1 VTTTTDNGLT
11 RIDLAPQVRYPFKKW
26 AWFTVNST
34 FGWRETYYSKS
45 YQPTG
50 DPRNPPSTVIDVG
63 LNRTLYTLQAQIVGP
78 VFNRVW
84 DTPDNTY
91 AEKFKHSIEP
101 VLTINRT
108 SSVDNIAQIVKL
120 DGIDN
125 FIGGTT
131 LTYGLNNRFYA
142 KRKTTPG
149 GPAVSREIF
158 DVELSQSYYTN
169 QNASQYDTQYQ
180 TTLGVQTI
188 IPINF
193 SPIALNFRA
202 LPTDAINANLR
213 AEFDARYHS
222 LRTISAQG
230 SYNWTNRVQVT
241 GGWSKRGYIPQIPVF
256 NDCRDVP
263 VTNPPTCTPA
273 SLDQAINVMSTMHS
287 KDNKVGATVSFNY
300 DILRGFMQQQQL
312 SLFYNAQCCGIAVQ
326 YQTYNYGPGSSAP
339 IPADHRF
346 FLSFTLAGLGN
357 FSPFNGALNGA
368 PH

>member
-1 VTTTTDNGLT
+1 
-11 RIDLAPQVRYPFKKW
+11 
-26 AWFTVNST
+26 
-34 FGWRETYYSKS
+34 
-45 YQPTG
+45 
-50 DPRNPPSTVIDVG
+50 
-63 LNRTLYTLQAQIVGP
+63 
-78 VFNRVW
+78 
-84 DTPDNTY
+84 
-91 AEKFKHSIEP
+91 
-101 VLTINRT
+101 
-108 SSVDNIAQIVKL
+108 
-120 DGIDN
+120 
-125 FIGGTT
+125 
-131 LTYGLNNRFYA
+131 
-142 KRKTTPG
+142 
-149 GPAVSREIF
+149 
-158 DVELSQSYYTN
+158 
-169 QNASQYDTQYQ
+169 
-180 TTLGVQTI
+180 
-188 IPINF
+188 
-193 SPIALNFRA
+193 LNFRA

-256 NDCRDVP
+256 NDCRNVP
-263 VTNPPTCTPA
+263 VTNPPTCVPA

-326 YQTYNYGPGSSAP
+326 YQTYNYGPGSSSP

-357 FSPFNGALNGA
+357 FSPFNGALSGA